1 MGRLVYLKL
10 GSIDRKLTFVLLSRF
25 WPLRGWGEGEGGGGL
40 SKSVKKRKFAT
51 KIFCSELLNP

>member
-25 WPLRGWGEGEGGGGL
+25 WPLRGWGEGEGGWW
-40 SKSVKKRKFAT
+40 SEQKKK
-51 KIFCSELLNP
+51 KVSS